1 RAEESP
7 ENETNIALCDLLIC
21 ANNSMR
27 SLLCLFIKYVRISSG
42 MP

>member
-1 RAEESP
+1 AEESP